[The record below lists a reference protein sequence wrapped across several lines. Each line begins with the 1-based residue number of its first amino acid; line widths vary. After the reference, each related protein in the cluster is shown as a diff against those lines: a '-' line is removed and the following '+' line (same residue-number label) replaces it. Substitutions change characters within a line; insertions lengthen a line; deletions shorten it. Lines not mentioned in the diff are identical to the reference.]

1 MKRESVLAMCTPK
14 TGVDAQNTGELGLD
28 ENEGGVVMMVVA
40 IMGCAERGCA
50 LIRSNARTS

>member
-28 ENEGGVVMMVVA
+28 ENEGG
-40 IMGCAERGCA
+40 GCDDGGGHYGLC
-50 LIRSNARTS
+50 